1 MYISCIQSAFGVQT
15 KSFLANYT
23 RFFNSFLY
31 FCTIFLK
38 QKIMIDEKI
47 LKEKAEKYLVCS
59 NEQFP
64 KHKHCLR
71 WMVGQHVSCE
81 QLSITC
87 VNSIIVR

>member
-1 MYISCIQSAFGVQT
+1 
-15 KSFLANYT
+15 
-23 RFFNSFLY
+23 
-31 FCTIFLK
+31 
-38 QKIMIDEKI
+38 MIDEKI

-71 WMVGQHVSCE
+71 WMVGQHVSRE